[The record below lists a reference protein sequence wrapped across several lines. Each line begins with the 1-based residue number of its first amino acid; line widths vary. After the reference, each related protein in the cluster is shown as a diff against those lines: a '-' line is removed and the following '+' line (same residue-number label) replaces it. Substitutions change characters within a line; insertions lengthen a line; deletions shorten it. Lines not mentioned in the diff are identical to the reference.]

1 MVYHVNDVF
10 WHPQASIP
18 CLWPLPRHRVLGGH
32 SHTKSVCLPEQ
43 YANLVVAIALTAA
56 VVLVVLVLVIDL
68 VIAAA
73 VVVVVSVV
81 AVVLLRFGWAK
92 YYTCRFQRAQS
103 ISSRIRTSERPFR
116 R

>member
-10 WHPQASIP
+10 WHPQAAWPIP

-32 SHTKSVCLPEQ
+32 SHTKSVCLPEP
-43 YANLVVAIALTAA
+43 YANLVVVIALTAA

-73 VVVVVSVV
+73 VVVVVVSVV
-81 AVVLLRFGWAK
+81 AVVLLLAMFAPIM
-92 YYTCRFQRAQS
+92 QS
-103 ISSRIRTSERPFR
+103 FFSGGISMPILFVLD
-116 R
+116 